1 MTKKKGGGERHIA
14 KDPAGSRQ
22 EARVWGCV
30 TGTFVGGR
38 KGGSVFGGR
47 QRWWKSV

>member
-22 EARVWGCV
+22 EARVCGCV